1 MAYACGVPRLWSE
14 TIEVH
19 RREVRDA
26 ILDTTAGLA
35 AQHGLLHVTM
45 SQVAEETGI
54 GRSTLYK
61 YFSSVEE
68 ILHAWHDRQISS
80 HLQLLTKL
88 AARGASPLHR
98 LSSVLE
104 AYAQIQ
110 RQRTDHGAQPHGGAL
125 AAFLHR
131 DEQLAPA
138 ERRLHDLL
146 RALLAAAADRGQ
158 VRSDVSADELA
169 TYCLHALSAAPG
181 LASDAAAGRLVGVI
195 LDGVRPLG

>member
-14 TIEVH
+14 TIDAH

-26 ILDTTAGLA
+26 ILETTAELVA
-35 AQHGLLHVTM
+35 EHGLLHVTM
-45 SQVAEETGI
+45 SKIAEETGI
-54 GRSTLYK
+54 GRATLYK
-61 YFSSVEE
+61 YFSGVEE
-68 ILHAWHDRQISS
+68 VLHAWHDRQISS
-80 HLQLLTKL
+80 HLEHL
-88 AARGASPLHR
+88 AALADRAAPPLQR
-98 LSSVLE
+98 LTSVLE

-110 RQRTDHGAQPHGGAL
+110 RHRTNHDVQPHGGAL

-131 DEQLAPA
+131 DERLVPA
-138 ERRLHDLL
+138 ERQLHDLV
-146 RALLAAAADRGQ
+146 RALLAAAADSGQ

-169 TYCLHALSAAPG
+169 TYCLHALNAAPA